1 MPATK
6 RKKDA
11 APKEKP
17 GEEELKAAASTDAV
31 EKAVFIGKK
40 PVMSY
45 VVACLTHL
53 NTGSNKVTVKARGR
67 AIWRAVDTVEV
78 LRRSFAKDLGIQ
90 NITLCT

>member
-6 RKKDA
+6 RKKET

-17 GEEELKAAASTDAV
+17 GKEEPKAAASTEAA
-31 EKAVFIGKK
+31 EKAVLIGKK

-53 NTGSNKVTVKARGR
+53 NSGSNKVTVKARGR
-67 AIWRAVDTVEV
+67 AICRAVDTVA
-78 LRRSFAKDLGIQ
+78 R
-90 NITLCT
+90 